1 VNPKTDSALKKIFV
15 LLRAQTGHDFS
26 QYKPSTIHRRID
38 RRMAVQQI
46 DDFDS
51 YIKYLQKTPLEV
63 EALFR
68 DLLIGVTNFFRDPDA
83 FQVLQEQIIPKLFEG
98 KPAGAAVR
106 VWSAGCSTGEEA
118 YSLAILLVERM
129 EALRQNYTL
138 QVFATDIDNRAIAR
152 ARAGQYPASIAADI
166 TPERLARFF
175 VAEPGGL
182 GYRIHKNIR
191 DLLVFSEQDLIKD
204 PPFSKMDLI
213 SCRNLLIYL
222 DAELQKRV
230 IPLFHYALKPGGTLF
245 LGTSEG
251 VGEFD
256 ALFSVVDRKSKIY
269 ARREDLQDMRR
280 AALSGFI
287 SPVNALSV
295 VPPSGA
301 VQESVTPLKPPL
313 RELTEQTILRQIAP
327 ASALVNAEGDIL
339 YLHGRTGM
347 YLEPSPGEV
356 GVQNILKMAREGL
369 RPSLTTA
376 LHQTAATQ
384 RVVYAPK
391 LSVKTNGHF
400 TPVNLSV
407 HPVPHPGGAANDMPL
422 YLVMLEDVPAWASE
436 HAAPAPPATAKTRA
450 KARATTPSAAEA
462 RIQELTQE
470 LRAKDEYLQSTQ
482 EELESSNEEL
492 KSSNEEMQSVNEELQ
507 SSNEELETSKE
518 ELQSVNEE
526 LATVN
531 AELQIKVTDLSRA
544 NDDMN
549 NLLAGTGIGT
559 LFIDHQLR
567 ILRFTPAI
575 SDIIHL
581 IASDVGRPVTHFVA
595 HLVGYTTLAADVQT
609 VLKTLAPK
617 QTEVQAQNGQW
628 YNLRIEPYRT
638 LNNVIEGAVISL
650 ADITAL
656 KQSEAALRHATT
668 ALQRMA
674 VVVRDASDAMTLQD
688 LEGRTLA
695 WNPGA
700 VRLYGWSEAQALQMN
715 VRDRIPEG
723 QRDQDMAQLS
733 RLARN
738 EVLQPYSTQRLT
750 KSGAVVNV
758 SIVATALL
766 DDAGRMY
773 AIATTERARP
783 TVAP

>member
-1 VNPKTDSALKKIFV
+1 
-15 LLRAQTGHDFS
+15 
-26 QYKPSTIHRRID
+26 
-38 RRMAVQQI
+38 M
-46 DDFDS
+46 
-51 YIKYLQKTPLEV
+51 
-63 EALFR
+63 
-68 DLLIGVTNFFRDPDA
+68 
-83 FQVLQEQIIPKLFEG
+83 
-98 KPAGAAVR
+98 
-106 VWSAGCSTGEEA
+106 
-118 YSLAILLVERM
+118 
-129 EALRQNYTL
+129 
-138 QVFATDIDNRAIAR
+138 
-152 ARAGQYPASIAADI
+152 
-166 TPERLARFF
+166 
-175 VAEPGGL
+175 
-182 GYRIHKNIR
+182 
-191 DLLVFSEQDLIKD
+191 LVFSEQDLIKD
-204 PPFSKMDLI
+204 PPFSKLDFI

-222 DAELQKRV
+222 DADLQKRV

-256 ALFSVVDRKSKIY
+256 ALFSAVDRKAMIY
-269 ARREDLQDMRR
+269 TRKEDLQDMRR

-287 SPVNALSV
+287 SPINTLAA
-295 VPPSGA
+295 VPPGGV
-301 VQESVTPLKPPL
+301 VQKSVAPLKPPL

-369 RPSLTTA
+369 RPNLTTA

-384 RVVYAPK
+384 RAVYAPK

-407 HPVPHPGGAANDMPL
+407 HPVPHTGGAANDTPL
-422 YLVMLEDVPAWASE
+422 YLVMLEDAPAWTAEPDAS
-436 HAAPAPPATAKTRA
+436 PATATAKTRP
-450 KARATTPSAAEA
+450 KARVTTPSATEA

-531 AELQIKVTDLSRA
+531 SELQIKVTDLSRA

-559 LFIDHQLR
+559 VFIDHQLR

-595 HLVGYTTLAADVQT
+595 HLMGYTTLAADVQT
-609 VLKTLAPK
+609 VLKTLAPM

-628 YNLRIEPYRT
+628 YNLRIQPYRT

-656 KQSEAALRHATT
+656 KQSEASLRTASI

-700 VRLYGWSEAQALQMN
+700 ARLYGWSEAQALQMN
-715 VRDRIPEG
+715 VRERIPES
-723 QRDQDMAQLS
+723 QRERDVAQLAS
-733 RLARN
+733 LTRN

-750 KSGAVVNV
+750 KSGEVLDV
-758 SIVATALL
+758 SIIATALL

-773 AIATTERARP
+773 AIATTERAKP
-783 TVAP
+783 TVKA